1 MTDYIQMMTTTGSR
15 SDAQKIAQVL
25 VEQRLAGCVQI
36 IGPILSTYWWDDKLE
51 QNEEFLCL
59 IKTEAGMFDRMAAA
73 ISEVHPYDMPEILA
87 VPVVRGSEGYLRWL
101 SDEIHHRDGPG
112 R

>member
-15 SDAQKIAQVL
+15 SDAQRIAQVL

-36 IGPILSTYWWDDKLE
+36 IGPILSTFWWDDKLE

-59 IKTEAGMFDRMAAA
+59 IKTEAEMYDRLAAA
-73 ISEVHPYDMPEILA
+73 IMAAHPYDVPEILA
-87 VPVVRGSEGYLRWL
+87 VPVVRGSDAYLSWL
-101 SDEIHHRDGPG
+101 SSEIR

>member
-1 MTDYIQMMTTTGSR
+1 VTEYIQVMTTAASR
-15 SDAQKIAQVL
+15 PDAQRIAQVL

-36 IGPILSTYWWDDKLE
+36 IGPIFSTYWWDDKVE

-59 IKTEAGMFDRMAAA
+59 IKTEAALYDRVAAA
-73 ISEVHPYDMPEILA
+73 VTAAHPYDVPEILA
-87 VPVVRGSEGYLRWL
+87 IPIVNGSQSYLGWL
-101 SDEIHHRDGPG
+101 SGEIR